1 MLGYFLRPITWSIFK
16 PGVELSPFD
25 RVEILYEI
33 LYPGV
38 EMLYVPAIGSNK
50 KARILKDGCQ
60 KYETYRNV
68 FFSIWGVNK
77 LDITV

>member
-1 MLGYFLRPITWSIFK
+1 MEDFN
-16 PGVELSPFD
+16 
-25 RVEILYEI
+25 
-33 LYPGV
+33 PGV

-50 KARILKDGCQ
+50 EAGILKDGCR

-68 FFSIWGVNK
+68 CFFSILGVNN